1 VIQESQRTLSQM
13 HSITGLP
20 LLSVKESAD
29 LLSETTKELEVRLEN
44 EVNRLSN
51 VVAEMKG
58 QVIAKLENQANAIEG
73 INEKLDMM
81 QTRREAEKSQEEHL
95 RRIDSLEQDR
105 KWLVRQILGIWFAG
119 IITAVTTAITIL
131 RKTF

>member
-1 VIQESQRTLSQM
+1 
-13 HSITGLP
+13 
-20 LLSVKESAD
+20 
-29 LLSETTKELEVRLEN
+29 LEN

-58 QVIAKLENQANAIEG
+58 QVIAKLENQANAIDG
-73 INEKLDMM
+73 INDKLDMM

-105 KWLVRQILGIWFAG
+105 KWLVRQIMSIWFAG
-119 IITAVTTAITIL
+119 IVTAVTTAVTIL
-131 RKTF
+131 RKVF